1 MCRWVVDILIFFY
14 DMRACGRPF
23 FVASAFTEIHQSM
36 PRGVL
41 KENLPTKICIVCE
54 RPFTWRK
61 KWERVWDEVTT
72 CSKSCNRKRKA
83 SNRSVHDKQ
92 QDNDSDCANDKVVL
106 TGDSLALVGGVM
118 KMSIAN
124 DVDVE
129 FPQREIVAEEEWN
142 IQNKHPDISNE
153 NEDEGD
159 DDDGDDDGNSQ
170 LCNISIDNNSITP
183 QLDSLDAKALRRAGK
198 KRKKA
203 ERRAQKM
210 GLGDPTAGQKR
221 CTLCSNSVNLLIR
234 CTYDVSGVW
243 VSAYFVAFQCLRI
256 HSLKILFILI
266 LCFKFI

>member
-1 MCRWVVDILIFFY
+1 MELFAALKDPARPKAILFKLASQNELGPCR
-14 DMRACGRPF
+14 
-23 FVASAFTEIHQSM
+23 
-36 PRGVL
+36 
-41 KENLPTKICIVCE
+41 
-54 RPFTWRK
+54 RK

-83 SNRSVHDKQ
+83 SNRRVNDKR
-92 QDNDSDCANDKVVL
+92 QDNDSDSANDKVVL
-106 TGDSLALVGGVM
+106 AGDSLALVDGVM

-129 FPQREIVAEEEWN
+129 FPQRGIVAEEEWN
-142 IQNKHPDISNE
+142 NQNKHPDISNE

-159 DDDGDDDGNSQ
+159 DDDGDDDVKSQ

-183 QLDSLDAKALRRAGK
+183 QLDSFDAKALRRAGK

-210 GLGDPTAGQKR
+210 GLGDAGQKR

-243 VSAYFVAFQCLRI
+243 GMVCCKCWKNVSGGVVDGDVAHPHYRYGGLWKNRRAQ
-256 HSLKILFILI
+256 KTT
-266 LCFKFI
+266 